1 MKKLLAL
8 LSASFMLATCAACSC
23 DSEYLNGSD
32 SPSASDTTSDTTPN
46 QSDTASPIALQTPM
60 HLSFDEEN
68 YTLTWDPVD
77 NAVCYLI
84 DHNGEII
91 ENSETQVYVL
101 TQEGENTFK
110 VKAVGDGVNYTD
122 SNWSEEYCYVM
133 PAQVS
138 VYEKVN
144 TKIAEIAKEENLKLE
159 KIIGVSSI
167 YLTAGSTLI
176 INIRFCTICTDT
188 RNVSSFYEFS
198 FHHENPLSLGTILET
213 FDSAIYKGKAKRVTV
228 DYQSAEYLVR
238 SKAYVGTMQEYY
250 QRGFEISVMQSAVL
264 EGKKVGSKFRFELIG
279 TFKAQNGNTVEYF
292 TAYYAIDILLP
303 SVQDKYNYQTLLSG
317 EEDRIVNEYYC
328 VIYDDYQSIEYIS
341 DWAKENDPNYQP
353 AK

>member
-1 MKKLLAL
+1 MKKTIMKKLLAL

-32 SPSASDTTSDTTPN
+32 SPSASDTTSDTTPD

-68 YTLTWDPVD
+68 SILTWDAVD

-122 SNWSEEYCYVM
+122 SDWSEEYCYVM

-138 VYEKVN
+138 VYEKV
-144 TKIAEIAKEENLKLE
+144 TAKIAETVTGYKLTLE
-159 KIIGVSSI
+159 KVLGIEEVN
-167 YLTAGSTLI
+167 LTSGRIT
-176 INIRFCTICTDT
+176 FQTICTSKG
-188 RNVSSFYEFS
+188 VSVYRLVVFK
-198 FHHENPLSLGTILET
+198 HENPLSVHEILNTFELATPIGTQDKNIVDYNSVEILLNSGLYVGAMED
-213 FDSAIYKGKAKRVTV
+213 FKNSGYEISAIQTAVQEGEKG
-228 DYQSAEYLVR
+228 
-238 SKAYVGTMQEYY
+238 
-250 QRGFEISVMQSAVL
+250 
-264 EGKKVGSKFRFELIG
+264 GSRFTFYIVG
-279 TFKAQNGNTVEYF
+279 TFKAYTEYDVQYF
-292 TAYYAIDILLP
+292 TVKYKVYIPQASSDMY
-303 SVQDKYNYQTLLSG
+303 YNYVVFLAAADLREITEVSCLIHTEYETL
-317 EEDRIVNEYYC
+317 EYM
-328 VIYDDYQSIEYIS
+328 Q
-341 DWAKENDPNYQP
+341 DWAKENDPNYKS